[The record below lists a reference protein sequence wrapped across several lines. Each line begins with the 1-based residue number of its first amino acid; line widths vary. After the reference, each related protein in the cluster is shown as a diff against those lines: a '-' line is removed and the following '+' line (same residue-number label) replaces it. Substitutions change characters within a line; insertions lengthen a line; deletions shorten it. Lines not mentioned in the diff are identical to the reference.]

1 MHVADGDHEYRW
13 HDDWADLP
21 PAENGR
27 THGVAVAG
35 DGSVVVFRQ
44 ADPAVL
50 RFDPDGTL
58 RDSWG
63 DFGGAHGLTL
73 IGRGGS
79 ERLWLTDQ
87 DSAEVVETTLAGE
100 RVTEL
105 DPPDHPAY
113 GDGSFVPT
121 WVAVGEERGD
131 GDRWLAD
138 GYGES
143 LVHRYDADGEYRE
156 SLDGSDG
163 AGRFDCPHAVWIDR
177 REGRGGERGD
187 LYVADRGNERIQVF
201 DADGEFRH
209 TLGVGD
215 LNSPCSFAAAPD
227 GTLVVPELQARV
239 TLLDADGDPVA
250 HLGEH
255 PEALEDDDWPNLPDE
270 RLQEGR
276 FNSPHDAA
284 VDRDGNIYVA
294 EWIVGGRVTK
304 LEPV

>member
-1 MHVADGDHEYRW
+1 MHVGEGDHEYRW
-13 HDDWADLP
+13 RDDWAALP

-27 THGVAVAG
+27 THGVAVAR
-35 DGSVVVFRQ
+35 DGSVLVFRQ

-50 RFDPDGTL
+50 RFSPDGSL

-73 IGRGGS
+73 V
-79 ERLWLTDQ
+79 EREGTEYLWLTDQ
-87 DSAEVVETTLAGE
+87 DSAEVVETTLDGE
-100 RVTEL
+100 RTGEL
-105 DPPDHPAY
+105 PPPDHPAY
-113 GDGSFVPT
+113 ESGSFVPT
-121 WVAVGEERGD
+121 WVAVDGPRRGGD
-131 GDRWLAD
+131 GDRWVAD

-143 LVHRYDADGEYRE
+143 LVHRYDAEGAYQET
-156 SLDGSDG
+156 LDGTDG
-163 AGRFDCPHAVWIDR
+163 AGRFDCPHAVWVDS
-177 REGRGGERGD
+177 RGESRD
-187 LYVADRGNERIQVF
+187 LYVADRGNERVQVF
-201 DADGEFRH
+201 DSEGEFRR
-209 TLGVGD
+209 TVGVGD

-239 TLLDADGDPVA
+239 TLLDDAGDPVA

-255 PEALEDDDWPNLPDE
+255 PEALDDPDWPNLPDE

-284 VDRDGNIYVA
+284 VDDEGNVYVA

>member
-1 MHVADGDHEYRW
+1 MHVGDGDREYRW
-13 HDDWADLP
+13 HGDWADLP

-27 THGVAVAG
+27 THGVAVAR
-35 DGSVVVFRQ
+35 DGSVLVFRQ

-50 RFDPDGTL
+50 RFDPDGSL

-73 IGRGGS
+73 V
-79 ERLWLTDQ
+79 EREGTEYLWLTDQ
-87 DSAEVVETTLAGE
+87 DSAEVVETTLDGE
-100 RVTEL
+100 RTAEL

-113 GDGSFVPT
+113 DGGSFVPT
-121 WVAVGEERGD
+121 WVAVDESRRG
-131 GDRWLAD
+131 GDRWIAD

-156 SLDGSDG
+156 TLDGTGG
-163 AGRFDCPHAVWIDR
+163 AGRFDCPHAVWIDPRSER
-177 REGRGGERGD
+177 RD
-187 LYVADRGNERIQVF
+187 CYVADRGNERVQVF
-201 DADGEFRH
+201 DSDGEYRE

-227 GTLVVPELQARV
+227 GALVVPELQARV
-239 TLLDADGDPVA
+239 TLLDGGTAT

-255 PEALEDDDWPNLPDE
+255 PEALADDDWPNLPDE
-270 RLQEGR
+270 RLREGR

-284 VDRDGNIYVA
+284 VDGDGNIYVA